1 MWACIRFYSHLVFLK
16 YETRNV
22 LRIIKF
28 HAFTLMVEKSNSKDT
43 RDSFFRVWSPGLD
56 DTLLDSPPGPTQS
69 SPGFWFPSPEV
80 IPSLLCPLFDSHI
93 YVSVWGF
100 VDWMP
105 VCWSLFLSMHV
116 LGEAQGWGW
125 PWAQGWCSRQPL
137 CPLHVPRC
145 SPCYRRRAAP

>member
-28 HAFTLMVEKSNSKDT
+28 YAFTLMVEKSNSKDM

-80 IPSLLCPLFDSHI
+80 IPSLLCPFVWLSHI
-93 YVSVWGF
+93 RKCLR
-100 VDWMP
+100 
-105 VCWSLFLSMHV
+105 VCWLDACLLVLIPVYACAGGGTGLGLALGTGLVLTSTSPSSACAQVQCLS
-116 LGEAQGWGW
+116 
-125 PWAQGWCSRQPL
+125 
-137 CPLHVPRC
+137 
-145 SPCYRRRAAP
+145 